1 MDLRTTFNEDA
12 FNYDQYRPCYC
23 PPLFEAIFK
32 RISKSPCTVLEIG
45 IGTGQATK
53 PFLDAHCDVTAVELG
68 DELTKF
74 VRQKYQSYSNF
85 NVFCSS
91 FEEFDAKE
99 ESFDLIYSATAF
111 HWIDEKVGYPKCLKL
126 LKPNGIAA
134 FFWNIPTAAQDDPD
148 LFEAIQAIYQKY
160 RPNPKPPTQTLHYLA
175 TEKALHH
182 YGFKAVEVKI
192 FQSQR
197 ILSASQYL
205 ALLNTYSDHRSL
217 SSEIKIPFER
227 DLKALIES
235 AGTVTITDTM
245 ELYMGNK

>member
-1 MDLRTTFNEDA
+1 MDLRITFNEDA

-23 PPLFEAIFK
+23 PPLFEAIFE
-32 RISKSPCTVLEIG
+32 RISKDPCTALEIG

-68 DELTKF
+68 ADLTQF

-85 NVFCSS
+85 NVLCSS
-91 FEEFDAKE
+91 FEEFEATE

-111 HWIDEKVGYPKCLKL
+111 HWIDEKVGYPKCLKI
-126 LKPNGIAA
+126 LKPKGTAA
-134 FFWNIPTAAQDDPD
+134 FFWNVPIAAQDDPI
-148 LFEAIQAIYQKY
+148 LFEEIQAIYQKY
-160 RPNPKPPTQTLHYLA
+160 HPNSKPPKQTLHYLT
-175 TEKALHH
+175 TEKALNN
-182 YGFKAVEVKI
+182 YGFKAVEVKT
-192 FQSQR
+192 FQNQR

-217 SSEIKIPFER
+217 SSEIKIPFEQ
-227 DLKALIES
+227 DLGALIES
-235 AGTVTITDTM
+235 VGTITITDNM